1 MKKEVKIVIC
11 NIIFAFVII
20 ILYSPGLI
28 GLSPFD
34 SSVMKS
40 ALSIAIGI
48 VAILLFVMMNKVLL
62 SDKEFSLL
70 ENDSNDSDE
79 KTIEILENYKN
90 AKVLGGIAKSTLS
103 QFNRLKNVESNYEKL
118 ISQRFEKQSLS
129 YNKFIGVIQNASI
142 VLKRGYVKIANKMI
156 IFDEREYL
164 YLKEDDYMYDDIPDN
179 IQREKFQ
186 VYNQNLQTMKAIL
199 EKNEVVLL
207 GINKLMT
214 EISDTD
220 MSDNSMNDTAEE
232 IKTLLKQVEYYKK
245 Q

>member
-1 MKKEVKIVIC
+1 
-11 NIIFAFVII
+11 
-20 ILYSPGLI
+20 
-28 GLSPFD
+28 
-34 SSVMKS
+34 
-40 ALSIAIGI
+40 
-48 VAILLFVMMNKVLL
+48 
-62 SDKEFSLL
+62 
-70 ENDSNDSDE
+70 
-79 KTIEILENYKN
+79 
-90 AKVLGGIAKSTLS
+90 
-103 QFNRLKNVESNYEKL
+103 
-118 ISQRFEKQSLS
+118 
-129 YNKFIGVIQNASI
+129 
-142 VLKRGYVKIANKMI
+142 MI
-156 IFDEREYL
+156 IFDEKEYL